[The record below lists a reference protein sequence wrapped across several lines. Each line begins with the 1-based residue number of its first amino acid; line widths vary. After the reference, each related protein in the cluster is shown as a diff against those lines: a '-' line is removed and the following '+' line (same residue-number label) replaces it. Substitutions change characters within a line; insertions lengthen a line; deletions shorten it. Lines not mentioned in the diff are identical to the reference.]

1 MIALRDVV
9 AGLTGAWRLAR
20 FDPRGMSYLDTTI
33 TGYWRSFYGA
43 LLCLPAYVVMVAI
56 DVQRTPVLASLERL
70 LTVHAIAYVI
80 NWTAFPLAMTWAVGL
95 LDREEYYLR
104 YITARNWA
112 EVLEMAL
119 FVPALILAATDAS
132 WFEPLPAFAAFVVFC
147 YQWFVARTALDTSG
161 VQALAVVGL
170 NLVLDLVLLIALQV
184 LLPAVAIS

>member
-1 MIALRDVV
+1 MIALRDVM

-20 FDPRGMSYLDTTI
+20 FDPRGMSYFDTTI

-43 LLCLPAYVVMVAI
+43 LICLPAYMVMVAV
-56 DVQRTPVLASLERL
+56 DMQRTPVMASLERL
-70 LTVHAIAYVI
+70 LAVHAIAYVI

-119 FVPALILAATDAS
+119 FVPALVLAATDAS

-147 YQWFVARTALDTSG
+147 YQWFVARTALATSG
-161 VQALAVVGL
+161 IQALAVVGL
-170 NLVLDLVLLIALQV
+170 NLAINLVLLIALQI